1 MRILLTGGAGYVGS
15 ACLRWLERHGHEP
28 VAFDDLSE
36 GNRESVPADRL
47 VEGNILDRN
56 ALADAMTR
64 HRAEAVMHFA
74 ALASVPDS
82 IMRPDEYWQVNV
94 QGTKCVL
101 DAMQECG
108 VKRIVFSSSAATYSF
123 SAPMPI
129 LETSDQLPQV
139 PYGTT
144 KLAGERIIA
153 DYARAYGFGFA
164 CLRYFNA
171 SGADPDG
178 SFGEDR
184 RQETH
189 VIPLVLLTAVGR
201 RDEFLVYGADW
212 PTADGSC
219 VRDFVHTDDLAA
231 AHQLALETMEVGGG
245 EAFNVGL
252 GRGYS
257 VLEVIKSCERAVGRS
272 IRHRIEGRRPGDPAV
287 LVASSA
293 KLRAKGWA
301 PRFETLDEIV
311 DTACRWHTRYPHG
324 YADKVGV
331 PEPAEP

>member
-1 MRILLTGGAGYVGS
+1 MRVLLTGGAGYVGS
-15 ACLRWLERHGHEP
+15 ACLRWLQSHGHDP
-28 VAFDDLSE
+28 IAFDDLSE
-36 GNRESVPADRL
+36 GNRASVPADRL
-47 VEGNILDRN
+47 VLGDILDQTK
-56 ALADAMTR
+56 LAEAMTR
-64 HRAEAVMHFA
+64 HRIEAVMHFA
-74 ALASVPDS
+74 ALASVPQS
-82 IMRPDEYWQVNV
+82 IAQPEEYWRVNV

-101 DAMQECG
+101 DAMRACG

-123 SAPMPI
+123 NVAMPI
-129 LETSDQLPQV
+129 EESSDQLPQV

-153 DYARAYGFGFA
+153 DYAKAYGFGFA

-178 SFGEDR
+178 CFGEDR

-189 VIPLVLLTAVGR
+189 VIPLVMLTAVGR
-201 RDEFLVYGADW
+201 RAEFLVYGGDW
-212 PTADGSC
+212 PTSDGSC

-231 AHQLALETMEVGGG
+231 AHQLALETMESGRG

-257 VLEVIKSCERAVGRS
+257 VLEVVRSCERAAGCA
-272 IRHRIEGRRPGDPAV
+272 IPHRIVERRPGDPAV

-293 KLRAKGWA
+293 KLRARGWA
-301 PRFETLDEIV
+301 TRFSTLDEIV
-311 DTACRWHTRYPHG
+311 DTAWRWHRDHPHG
-324 YADKVGV
+324 YGQRSQVS
-331 PEPAEP
+331 